1 MSRFQYGQ
9 YGDGFPPH
17 FPTLLKRMTRQS
29 NRVTTSFDGL
39 RQMDIELGRKDGKT
53 LMLRTPHGLKV
64 VARRR
69 AANKVA
75 RQSRKANRHAR

>member
-1 MSRFQYGQ
+1 MSRFTFGPYGS
-9 YGDGFPPH
+9 GFPMHYPSQ
-17 FPTLLKRMTRQS
+17 LKRMIRQS
-29 NRVTTSFDGL
+29 NRVVTSFDGL

-53 LMLRTPHGLKV
+53 LTLRTPHGLKV

-75 RQSRKANRHAR
+75 RASRKRNR

>member
-1 MSRFQYGQ
+1 MSRFQFGQ
-9 YGDGFPPH
+9 YGTGFPMH
-17 FPTLLKRMTRQS
+17 FPSGLKRHLRRS

-39 RQMDIELGRKDGKT
+39 RQMDIELGRKGGKT

-69 AANKVA
+69 AANKAA
-75 RQSRKANRHAR
+75 RAARRRNR